1 MENEAKPM
9 NRQELSSAVTLLL
22 KREESRVAQE
32 RRKQRRRVRRRR
44 DEMQESVDKLTNSID
59 VIKWC
64 VFGITTVMAVSLVI
78 LVLVVWEI
86 GNEAQR
92 IKGEV
97 EQIKGEAETIVR
109 QIEDE
114 ADKIRD
120 KIQNP
125 LRSIGGAIGGQLD
138 QKIGSALGIEQKE

>member
-1 MENEAKPM
+1 MENETKPM
-9 NRQELSSAVTLLL
+9 STKELTQAVSLLL
-22 KREESRVAQE
+22 EREETRVAQQ
-32 RRKQRRRVRRRR
+32 RRKNRRRVRRRR
-44 DEMQESVDKLTNSID
+44 EEMQDSVDKLTHSIE

-64 VFGITTVMAVSLVI
+64 IVGIATVMAISLVI
-78 LVLVVWEI
+78 LVLVVWQI

-120 KIQNP
+120 KIQHP
-125 LRSIGGAIGGQLD
+125 LRSIGGALGGQLE
-138 QKIGSALGIEQKE
+138 QKIGDALGLEE